1 MAIAGAYPVTL
12 AVDYPERQ
20 SRWKTLLRLF
30 LAIPVLLF
38 FMVLSGATW
47 PRFWSDGR
55 VTTYSAGVAGGVVL
69 AIWVTIVLRARI
81 PRWLFDFQV
90 ALLRWEIR
98 ALSYFALLTDTYP
111 PFEGDYPIRL
121 EVQYPER
128 LARWKVLIWKTITSI
143 PHVVVLV
150 FLSIGAFFAVI
161 IAWFAILVAG
171 RFPQGLHGYVA
182 GVIRWG
188 MRVQAYLLSLTDEY
202 PPFSLAADAGPGGR
216 DSYVISSILG
226 VLATGGVIAGIV
238 VLAIIAGGEK
248 VARVSYADLLAGEMR
263 PADTRIT
270 VDSVTVE
277 LTGATDPADDLVSF
291 LAPQPGYR
299 FVLLELS
306 IENGRGRDLPI
317 RESDFRLEDEEGDG
331 HDAYLVLVGGR
342 IPRVDLVEHGSADA
356 DLIFELPNEVDPTE
370 LRYNSGFGF
379 SKTIVYEFQ

>member
-1 MAIAGAYPVTL
+1 MATAAPAYPVTL
-12 AVDYPERQ
+12 EIDYPDRQ
-20 SRWKTLLRLF
+20 LRWKTLIRL
-30 LAIPVLLF
+30 LLVIPVFIFSYLLG
-38 FMVLSGATW
+38 SGI
-47 PRFWSDGR
+47 
-55 VTTYSAGVAGGVVL
+55 VL
-69 AIWVTIVLRARI
+69 AVWAAILIRGRI
-81 PRWLFDFQV
+81 PRWVFDFQV
-90 ALLRWEIR
+90 AYNRWQVR
-98 ALSYFALLTDTYP
+98 VGSYFLLLTDQYP
-111 PFEGDYPIRL
+111 TFEGEYPIRY

-128 LARWKVLIWKTITSI
+128 LSRWKLVIWKFITSVPHFIVLAFLTLTLLAVVPLTWFAVLI
-143 PHVVVLV
+143 
-150 FLSIGAFFAVI
+150 
-161 IAWFAILVAG
+161 AG
-171 RFPQGLHGYVA
+171 RYPRGLHLYVA
-182 GVIRWG
+182 GIFRWSA
-188 MRVQAYLLSLTDEY
+188 RVQAYFFSLTDEF

-277 LTGATDPADDLVSF
+277 LTRATDPADDLVSF
-291 LAPQPGYR
+291 LAPKPGYR

-317 RESDFRLEDEEGDG
+317 RESDFRLKDEDGDG

-356 DLIFELPNEVDPTE
+356 DLIFELPNEVGPAE

-379 SKTIVYEFQ
+379 SKTIVYEFR

>member
-331 HDAYLVLVGGR
+331 DDAYLVLVGGR
-342 IPRVDLVEHGSADA
+342 IPRVDIAEHRSADTE
-356 DLIFELPNEVDPTE
+356 LIFELPNEVDPAE